1 MTTAKNFYERRRSAL
16 LQERSTFEAHWKELS
31 QFILPRKGRF
41 FVEDRNKGEKRYQ
54 SIINSRATQA
64 AKVSRAGLMSG
75 VMSPSRQ
82 WFNLETESDELME
95 IQEVRVWLEAVRKKM
110 MGVYNRSN
118 LYNVAPLMLADLI
131 LFGTGSMC
139 QLEDDKTVVRF
150 YSQPV
155 GSYCIAQDN
164 RYMVNTLVRDFQMT
178 VEQIVDEF
186 GIENCSTRV
195 ADLYKK
201 GDVDQWITVCHYV
214 GPNPQYVEGK
224 SLSKNKQIA
233 SVTWEQGCQEK
244 DKYLRESG
252 FDEFPY
258 YVPRWDLTGE
268 DVWGTDC
275 PGMVALGDVKQLQ
288 LEEKRKAQAIDK
300 MVNPPLK
307 GPASLKNVPVSS
319 LPGGLT
325 IYDQDL
331 TKEGLTPLYQVD
343 PRIVEL
349 KEDMMGIEKRINEAF
364 FVDLFFAI
372 TQMDGIQPR
381 NQLELTQRNQERLLQ
396 LGPVLERLHND
407 FLSNMIERTF
417 NIMAR
422 KGLLPEPPSV
432 LAGQPLSVK
441 FVSSLAMAQRSSQVA
456 AINDIRLFVT
466 EMASGGF
473 PDIVDKFDADQALD
487 EMSLITGAPP
497 SIIRSDE
504 VAAAR
509 RQQRQEAMAQEQQ
522 QQMAIELSQQLNT
535 TTRK

>member
-1 MTTAKNFYERRRSAL
+1 MNTKRDFYEKRRSAL

-31 QFILPRKGRF
+31 QYILPRKGRF
-41 FVEDRNKGEKRYQ
+41 FVEDRNKGDKRYQ

-64 AKVSRAGLMSG
+64 AKVSRAGLLSG
-75 VMSPSRQ
+75 VMSPSRP
-82 WFNLETESDELME
+82 WFNLETEDDELMQV
-95 IQEVRVWLEAVRKKM
+95 QEVRIWLEAVRKKM
-110 MGVYNRSN
+110 MGIYNRSN
-118 LYNVAPLMLADLI
+118 LYNVAPIMLADLV

-139 QLEDDKTVVRF
+139 LLEDDKTVVRF
-150 YSQPV
+150 YAQPI
-155 GSYCIAQDN
+155 GSYTIAQDN
-164 RYMVNTLVRDFQMT
+164 RYDVNTHIREFQMT
-178 VEQIVDEF
+178 VEQLVDEF
-186 GIENCSTRV
+186 GIENCSARV
-195 ADLYKK
+195 TDLYKK
-201 GDVDQWITVCHYV
+201 GDYDQWVTICHYV
-214 GPNPQYVEGK
+214 GPNPKYEDGK
-224 SLSKNKQIA
+224 EASKYKKIA

-244 DKYLRESG
+244 EKYLRESG

-258 YVPRWDLTGE
+258 FVPRWDLTGE

-275 PGMVALGDVKQLQ
+275 PGMIALGDVKQLQ
-288 LEEKRKAQAIDK
+288 LQEKRKSQAIDK

-331 TKEGLTPLYQVD
+331 TKEGLSTLYTVD
-343 PRIVEL
+343 PRLAEL
-349 KEDMMGIEKRINEAF
+349 KLDNDGIEKRINEIF
-364 FVDLFFAI
+364 YVDLFFAI
-372 TQMDGIQPR
+372 TQMEGIQPR

-407 FLSNMIERTF
+407 FLGNMIERTF

-432 LAGQPLSVK
+432 LAGQPLTVK
-441 FVSSLAMAQRSSQVA
+441 FVSSLAMAQRSSQIT

-473 PDIVDKFDADQALD
+473 PDIIDKFDADQALD
-487 EMSLITGAPP
+487 EMAQISGAPP
-497 SIIRSDE
+497 TVIRSDE
-504 VAAAR
+504 EVATR

-522 QQMAIELSQQLNT
+522 QQTAIELSQQLST